1 MRADVHLS
9 YTPAAGGG
17 VTLGVRIPGTQD
29 DLVRLPL
36 DYADALMAA
45 AGILKAAGV
54 PRAWFRDGCLHV
66 PGRP

>member
-9 YTPAAGGG
+9 YTPAADGG
-17 VTLGVRIPGTQD
+17 VTLRVRIPGTQG

-36 DYADALMAA
+36 DHAGALMAA

-54 PRAWFRDGCLHV
+54 PRAWFGDGCLHV
-66 PGRP
+66 LGRP